1 MKIADISAYQ
11 GNVDWAQASKELSFC
26 ILRASCGTA
35 KDAKFTQNAE
45 ACARYGVPYHA
56 YHYLKATDS
65 SAAAAEAKAF
75 YDATRGHE
83 PIVYVV
89 DCEHNAITNAENAK
103 DGKAKEV
110 VNAFVY
116 ALKHDLMEYLTSDGY
131 SIEEA
136 TEIILNSNTKKML
149 EDFSGKLRIVQRYD
163 YLEADEELIAY
174 RLSVMEDEDYV
185 VDMDFHFIV
194 FRNGQWMSKLG
205 TDVVESFDFT
215 EKPWETPYF
224 VYNSSIV
231 YLAHKI

>member
-1 MKIADISAYQ
+1 MKIMKI
-11 GNVDWAQASKELSFC
+11 LSSHKDFFNENQT
-26 ILRASCGTA
+26 RNEQNTDQSEYNCG
-35 KDAKFTQNAE
+35 
-45 ACARYGVPYHA
+45 G
-56 YHYLKATDS
+56 
-65 SAAAAEAKAF
+65 
-75 YDATRGHE
+75 
-83 PIVYVV
+83 
-89 DCEHNAITNAENAK
+89 
-103 DGKAKEV
+103 
-110 VNAFVY
+110 Y
-116 ALKHDLMEYLTSDGY
+116 ALKTFSWYTPYEFDEEKYPFHSNYDLMEYLTSDDY

-149 EDFSGKLRIVQRYD
+149 EDFSGKLRIVQRHD

>member
-1 MKIADISAYQ
+1 MKIMKI
-11 GNVDWAQASKELSFC
+11 LSS
-26 ILRASCGTA
+26 R
-35 KDAKFTQNAE
+35 KDFFNENQTRNEQN
-45 ACARYGVPYHA
+45 
-56 YHYLKATDS
+56 TDQY
-65 SAAAAEAKAF
+65 E
-75 YDATRGHE
+75 YN
-83 PIVYVV
+83 
-89 DCEHNAITNAENAK
+89 CE
-103 DGKAKEV
+103 G
-110 VNAFVY
+110 Y
-116 ALKHDLMEYLTSDGY
+116 ALKTFSWYTPYEFDEKEYPFHSNYDLMEYLTSDGY

-149 EDFSGKLRIVQRYD
+149 EDFSGKLRIVQRHD